1 MPGDKR
7 APRVTVV
14 IPTFNRASLLRESI
28 ESVLAQSFT
37 DFELL
42 VADNGSTDDTPRL
55 VASIEDPRV
64 GADRLE
70 TNIGMIG
77 NLDRSLR
84 MGTGP
89 YLVVLHDDDLL
100 HPRHLETTVA
110 ALDARPEVAF
120 VHTAI
125 SFIDGD
131 GRVTRERMAWGLP
144 IDPFES
150 SETFIR
156 RVFTAGSRVSP
167 SGTIVRR
174 TALHDIRYDPDDKA
188 ANDMGLW
195 LRIARH
201 GEVAFVDQPLVAIRR
216 HAASL
221 TIASGVR
228 EMAQDD
234 EYEATFETVEQ
245 MRIVMDRFADRF
257 GGDPVPRWRLRA
269 LARKSS
275 RSQLAGVI
283 RHRAGTP
290 PRRRDLAGLFVE
302 ASRIEPTLA
311 LSADGVELLAT
322 MVGGERAAALVHRV
336 RPRLRSARARLRG
349 SDEQPA
355 GEQ

>member
-1 MPGDKR
+1 GRVAAFAQGTRHGGGVRADAAPVRFRWVLVGQEEDLHTAPRDSGQDTDLYRCGMPGDKR

-77 NLDRSLR
+77 NLDRSLS

-125 SFIDGD
+125 SFIDG
-131 GRVTRERMAWGLP
+131 
-144 IDPFES
+144 
-150 SETFIR
+150 
-156 RVFTAGSRVSP
+156 
-167 SGTIVRR
+167 
-174 TALHDIRYDPDDKA
+174 
-188 ANDMGLW
+188 
-195 LRIARH
+195 
-201 GEVAFVDQPLVAIRR
+201 
-216 HAASL
+216 
-221 TIASGVR
+221 
-228 EMAQDD
+228 
-234 EYEATFETVEQ
+234 
-245 MRIVMDRFADRF
+245 
-257 GGDPVPRWRLRA
+257 
-269 LARKSS
+269 
-275 RSQLAGVI
+275 
-283 RHRAGTP
+283 
-290 PRRRDLAGLFVE
+290 
-302 ASRIEPTLA
+302 
-311 LSADGVELLAT
+311 
-322 MVGGERAAALVHRV
+322 
-336 RPRLRSARARLRG
+336 
-349 SDEQPA
+349 
-355 GEQ
+355 